1 MTIKFLITSLIVIL
15 IPSAGVIYT
24 ITHGLFRD
32 KLASIAAALGC
43 TLGILPHVLASI
55 IGITTVV
62 QINIQTFQIF
72 QLAGTA
78 YLFYLAWEIWRESGK
93 LEIKQVKNQKKLRR
107 ICLEGFLINILNP
120 KLLIFFLAFL
130 PQFIPA
136 RSTTPFALMISM
148 SVIFMI
154 LTLLI
159 FVAYGFM
166 AAKFSS
172 YILSSPR
179 TLKWMQRGL
188 ASSFAT
194 FGSKL
199 SLTN

>member
-1 MTIKFLITSLIVIL
+1 
-15 IPSAGVIYT
+15 
-24 ITHGLFRD
+24 
-32 KLASIAAALGC
+32 LASIAAALGY

-93 LEIKQVKNQKKLRR
+93 LEIKQVKNQRKLRR

-120 KLLIFFLAFL
+120 KLLILFIAFL

-154 LTLLI
+154 LALLI

-166 AAKFSS
+166 AAKSSS
-172 YILSSPR
+172 YILSSPEHSNGCNAD
-179 TLKWMQRGL
+179 LPVHLLLL
-188 ASSFAT
+188 A
-194 FGSKL
+194 
-199 SLTN
+199 

>member
-1 MTIKFLITSLIVIL
+1 MTIEFLITSLIVTL
-15 IPSAGVIYT
+15 IPGAGVIYT
-24 ITHGLFRD
+24 ITHGLFRG

-72 QLAGTA
+72 QSAGTT

-120 KLLIFFLAFL
+120 KLLIFFSAFL
-130 PQFIPA
+130 P
-136 RSTTPFALMISM
+136 
-148 SVIFMI
+148 
-154 LTLLI
+154 
-159 FVAYGFM
+159 
-166 AAKFSS
+166 
-172 YILSSPR
+172 
-179 TLKWMQRGL
+179 
-188 ASSFAT
+188 
-194 FGSKL
+194 
-199 SLTN
+199 

>member
-32 KLASIAAALGC
+32 KLASIAAALGY

-120 KLLIFFLAFL
+120 KLLIFFSAFL
-130 PQFIPA
+130 P
-136 RSTTPFALMISM
+136 
-148 SVIFMI
+148 
-154 LTLLI
+154 
-159 FVAYGFM
+159 
-166 AAKFSS
+166 
-172 YILSSPR
+172 
-179 TLKWMQRGL
+179 
-188 ASSFAT
+188 
-194 FGSKL
+194 
-199 SLTN
+199 